1 MTWTDEMTALEE
13 VGALGMGLGCSCA
26 IVSRVER
33 GVNSFALSGKTRISN
48 YNKR

>member
-26 IVSRVER
+26 IVTMVGR
-33 GVNSFALSGKTRISN
+33 GANGFALSGK
-48 YNKR
+48 NKNLQNL